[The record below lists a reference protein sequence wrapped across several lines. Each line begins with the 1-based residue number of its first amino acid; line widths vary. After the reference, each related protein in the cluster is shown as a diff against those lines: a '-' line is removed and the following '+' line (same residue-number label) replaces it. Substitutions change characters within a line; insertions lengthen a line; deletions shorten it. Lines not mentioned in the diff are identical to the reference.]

1 MKSPRYSFLEL
12 VNTNEIK
19 KLMTSFYELTGLTWA
34 LVDLDGNIMTCHDG
48 SPISAGWQDFCLNI
62 HQKNPKILQNYV
74 KSAIEVYDKFS
85 RENHGE
91 NGLTNMAVP
100 IYIDDEH
107 MASFFIGH
115 FFLKKPDTESF
126 REHARTHG
134 FDEENYL
141 NVISK
146 LPVFSEDYIHKILDF
161 LTSISSV
168 IGELGLEKKR
178 LLDDKQFTKER
189 EQTLQ
194 FQLNILKN
202 VRHCIIVYDT
212 YGEIIYWN
220 DSAESIY
227 GYSEEEMLGE
237 NIKILYSDFDL
248 EESVPLNIQS
258 IMELGEYIGE
268 WEGIRKDGS
277 KVSVDL
283 RETILYGTKN
293 EIIGIIGVSKDITQ
307 RKEAE
312 LKIKESLEEKE
323 VLLQE
328 IHHRVKN
335 NLQIISS
342 LLNLQTYYVEEEESI
357 NVLKESQNRVKSMAM
372 VHEKLYHSSNLK
384 DINFKEYIEDLI
396 SVLFYSYGIESENI
410 KTEINLEDLKI
421 DIDTAIPCGLIINEL
436 VTNSIK
442 YAFPDKKGILKVELK
457 PVSDYIELIV
467 ADNGIGL
474 TSDITL
480 ENTNTLGLKMVNSLV
495 HQLEGTL
502 ELNRTGG
509 TEFVIKFKELKY
521 KYKNRI

>member
-1 MKSPRYSFLEL
+1 MKSHKYSFLEL
-12 VNTNEIK
+12 VNTDEIK
-19 KLMTSFYELTGLTWA
+19 KLMTGFYKLTGLSLA
-34 LVDLDGNIMTCHDG
+34 LVDLTGKIMADPDGI
-48 SPISAGWQDFCLNI
+48 PISAGWQDFCLNI
-62 HQKNPKILQNYV
+62 QRKNPKMLQNYI
-74 KSAIEVYDKFS
+74 KSAVDVNGAFS
-85 RENHGE
+85 GEKYYE

-100 IYIDDEH
+100 IYIDEEH
-107 MASFFIGH
+107 MASFFIGS
-115 FFLKKPDTESF
+115 FFLKEPDIEFF
-126 REHARTHG
+126 REEARTYG
-134 FDEENYL
+134 FDEEEYL
-141 NVISK
+141 GSISK
-146 LPVFSEDYIHKILDF
+146 IPLFSEDYIHKSLDF
-161 LTSISSV
+161 LTSLASA

-178 LLDDKQFTKER
+178 LLEGKQFIKER

-227 GYSEEEMLGE
+227 GYTEEEMLGK

-258 IMELGEYIGE
+258 ILELGEYIGE
-268 WEGIRKDGS
+268 WEGRRKDGT

-283 RETILYGTKN
+283 RETVLYGAKN

-307 RKEAE
+307 RKKAE

-342 LLNLQTYYVEEEESI
+342 LLNLQTRYVEGEESI
-357 NVLKESQNRVKSMAM
+357 NVLKESQNRVKTMAI
-372 VHEKLYHSSNLK
+372 VHEKLYQSPNLK

-410 KTEINLEDLKI
+410 KTEINLEYLQI

-436 VTNSIK
+436 VTNSLK
-442 YAFPDKKGILKVELK
+442 YAFPDKKGVLKVELI
-457 PVSDYIELIV
+457 PVSDYIKLVV

-474 TSDITL
+474 PPDIKL
-480 ENTNTLGLKMVNSLV
+480 ENTSTLGLKMVNSLV

-502 ELNRTGG
+502 EVNRRDG